1 MTNDKQGDKEY
12 YYYIF
17 FLLFLPF
24 LVMGG
29 FDIYFYAFRFYFLL
43 WAFNILPSFGAFK
56 DAFTNI
62 LSMKIWVL
70 YLSLRVL
77 RALFYL
83 LLEVW
88 FLCHD
93 GVDSIHEANRIEALN
108 AHCDPTHQQLLDLT
122 LLLSLVARRD
132 GGDPLH

>member
-17 FLLFLPF
+17 FPLFLPF

-43 WAFNILPSFGAFK
+43 WAFNILPSFRAFK
-56 DAFTNI
+56 DTFTNI
-62 LSMKIWVL
+62 LSMKIWLL

-83 LLEVW
+83 LLQVQ
-88 FLCHD
+88 FLCYD

-108 AHCDPTHQQLLDLT
+108 AHRDPVHQQLLDLT